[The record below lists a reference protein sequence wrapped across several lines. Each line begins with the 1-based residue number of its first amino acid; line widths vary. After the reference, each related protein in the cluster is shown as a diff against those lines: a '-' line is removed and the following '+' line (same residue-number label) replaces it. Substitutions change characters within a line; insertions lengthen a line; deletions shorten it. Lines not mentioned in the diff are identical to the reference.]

1 MGKQYNDK
9 ENMIMMKMSAKDGY
23 VAERYIDHSV
33 PYIRVKYKNKHRT
46 EVIMQESVFERVYGS
61 LIEDRT
67 KFQYN
72 DCSLISNKKGG
83 FYEYHKRIREQ
94 RN

>member
-1 MGKQYNDK
+1 MTKSRT
-9 ENMIMMKMSAKDGY
+9 EDGY
-23 VAERYIDHSV
+23 VAERYMDHGI

-67 KFQYN
+67 KF
-72 DCSLISNKKGG
+72 
-83 FYEYHKRIREQ
+83 
-94 RN
+94 

>member
-1 MGKQYNDK
+1 
-9 ENMIMMKMSAKDGY
+9 MMRMRAKDGY

-67 KFQYN
+67 KF
-72 DCSLISNKKGG
+72 
-83 FYEYHKRIREQ
+83 
-94 RN
+94 